1 MRTFSAASK
10 RINLLPRHNGM
21 SKAAP
26 QTVSVLVAK
35 RSRSPGY
42 PLWVALDPER
52 GHKNKRRQSADNGKA
67 VQPGKFGSFQKRFA
81 MTKSP
86 SAIIFTTSIVKAR

>member
-1 MRTFSAASK
+1 VRTFSAASK

-35 RSRSPGY
+35 RSNSPGY
-42 PLWVALDPER
+42 PLWVALEIPNAVI
-52 GHKNKRRQSADNGKA
+52 KTNVDN
-67 VQPGKFGSFQKRFA
+67 R
-81 MTKSP
+81 
-86 SAIIFTTSIVKAR
+86 